1 MSLMKTHHI
10 LTADAFEAVLR
21 GKVWKDGLL
30 GKPSVEV
37 ALHVTVYQFHIKGG

>member
-21 GKVWKDGLL
+21 EGMEGMVFWVNRLL
-30 GKPSVEV
+30 KLP
-37 ALHVTVYQFHIKGG
+37 LRYT